1 MSFNHGKKEM
11 KLRELLNI
19 AGIKTPASLINPE
32 ITGIEYDSRQI
43 RTGDLFVA
51 IRGYKTDGHTFIDP
65 AIHHGASAVVCET
78 DPCLQDIPVITVP
91 NSRKALAR
99 LSQAFYNTETLPFHL
114 TGITGTNGKTTLTLL
129 IRELEKQAGLKT
141 AISGTLGFLS
151 DFEHETFSERTTPES
166 RDLHKMFHTC
176 NQAGIQSLIM
186 EVSSIALELSRVDNI
201 AFDTAIFTN
210 LTQDHLDF
218 HGSMDRYF
226 AAKIRLFSQLTP
238 EGTAIINIDD
248 PYGSQLFT
256 SLNHKKRSCSLK
268 NPLAD
273 YHFSE
278 YHLSAGGLKGV
289 VHTPDHTLSVE
300 APLIGVFNAMNILQA
315 LAAWMEHHPHIRPD
329 HLNLESLPPIPGRM
343 DIVRTAQHG
352 TVIIDFAHTPDAID
366 KILKSVREIPHERLI
381 ALFGCG
387 GDRDKTK
394 RPLMGQIAEKYADQ
408 IILTNDNPR
417 SENPEAII
425 ADIRKGITSHQNV
438 TIETDRQKAIHQILT
453 HGNPG
458 DLILI
463 LGKGAE
469 KVMEI
474 GEKKIPFNDK
484 DIVQKWVQTH
494 EI

>member
-1 MSFNHGKKEM
+1 M
-11 KLRELLNI
+11 KLDKLLNI
-19 AGIKTPASLINPE
+19 AGIKAPVSPLNLE
-32 ITGIEYDSRQI
+32 ITGIEYDSRQV

-51 IRGYKTDGHTFIDP
+51 IQGYKTDGHRFIVP
-65 AIHHGASAVVCET
+65 AIHQGASAIVCEI
-78 DPCLQDIPVITVP
+78 DPHIQKIPVITVP

-99 LSQAFYNTETLPFHL
+99 LSQAFYNTATLPFHL

-129 IRELEKQAGLKT
+129 LRELEKQAGFRT

-151 DFEHETFSERTTPES
+151 DFEHGSFSDRTTPES

-176 NQAGIQSLIM
+176 SQAGIQSLIM
-186 EVSSIALELSRVDNI
+186 EVSSIALELSRVENVT
-201 AFDTAIFTN
+201 FDTAVFTN

-218 HGSMDRYF
+218 HGNMDRYF
-226 AAKIRLFSQLTP
+226 AAKIHLFSQLTS

-248 PYGSQLFT
+248 PYGSRLFT
-256 SLNHKKRSCSLK
+256 SLNHHKRSCSLQ
-268 NPLAD
+268 NPFAD

-278 YHLSAGGLKGV
+278 YHLSTGGLKGV
-289 VHTPDHTLSVE
+289 IHTPDHTLSVE
-300 APLIGVFNAMNILQA
+300 APLIGVFNAMNLLQA
-315 LAAWMEHHPHIRPD
+315 VAAWMEHHSHIRPD
-329 HLNLESLPPIPGRM
+329 YLNLKSLPAIPGRM

-366 KILKSVREIPHERLI
+366 KILKSVQEIPHERLI
-381 ALFGCG
+381 VLFGCG

-394 RPLMGQIAEKYADQ
+394 RPLMGQIAEQYADQ

-417 SENPEAII
+417 SEPPEAILE
-425 ADIRKGITSHQNV
+425 DIRKGIKTQQNLSV
-438 TIETDRQKAIHQILT
+438 EPDRQKAIYQVLT
-453 HGNPG
+453 DGNPG

-469 KVMEI
+469 EVMEI
-474 GEKKIPFNDK
+474 GEEKIPFNDK

>member
-1 MSFNHGKKEM
+1 M

-19 AGIKTPASLINPE
+19 AGIKAPASLLNPE
-32 ITGIEYDSRQI
+32 ITGIEYDSRQV
-43 RTGDLFVA
+43 RTGDLFIA
-51 IRGYKTDGHTFIDP
+51 IRGFKTDGHTFIDP
-65 AIHHGASAVVCET
+65 AIRQGAAAVVCEVK
-78 DPCLQDIPVITVP
+78 PHNQNIPVITVH

-99 LSQAFYNTETLPFHL
+99 LSQAFYDTAILPFHL

-129 IRELEKQAGLKT
+129 LRELEKKAGLKT

-151 DFEHETFSERTTPES
+151 DFEHGPFSERTTPES
-166 RDLHKMFHTC
+166 RDLHEMFHTC
-176 NQAGIQSLIM
+176 SRAGIQSLIM
-186 EVSSIALELSRVDNI
+186 EVSSIALELSRVENI
-201 AFDTAIFTN
+201 TFDTAVFTN

-248 PYGSQLFT
+248 PYGFQLFT
-256 SLNHKKRSCSLK
+256 SLNHKKRSCSLQ
-268 NPLAD
+268 NSHAD

-278 YHLSAGGLKGV
+278 YHLSAEGLKGV

-315 LAAWMEHHPHIRPD
+315 VAAWMEHHSHIRPD
-329 HLNLESLPPIPGRM
+329 HLSLKSLPPIPGRM

-381 ALFGCG
+381 VLFGCG
-387 GDRDKTK
+387 GDRDKAK
-394 RPLMGQIAEKYADQ
+394 RPVMGKIAEQYADQ

-417 SENPEAII
+417 SENPEVII
-425 ADIRKGITSHQNV
+425 RDILKGITTQQNLI
-438 TIETDRQKAIHQILT
+438 IETDRQKAIYQVLT

-469 KVMEI
+469 EVMEI
-474 GEKKIPFNDK
+474 EEKKIPFNDK